1 LQLGFII
8 ALLFSIIIAIFAIL
22 NNEVVTINYLFGSA
36 PVSLVIVILASAF
49 LGSLVVGIFSLVG
62 RVKHGFKFRDLEGKL
77 KKMEEE
83 LNRMKKKEEE
93 LLDQLYHLETQL
105 YGEEEYTESE
115 FIDPLKEEEEK

>member
-1 LQLGFII
+1 MQLGFII

-22 NNEVVTINYLFGSA
+22 NNEVVTINYLFGEA

-49 LGSLVVGIFSLVG
+49 LGALVVGIFSLVG
-62 RVKHGFKFRDLEGKL
+62 RVKYGFKFRDLEGKL
-77 KKMEEE
+77 RKMEEE

-93 LLDQLYHLETQL
+93 LLDQLSHLEDQL

-115 FIDPLKEEEEK
+115 FIDPLKEEEE